1 MTSGSDKPVGE
12 QTPQEPVESGTPAAE
27 PAETAAAPADPAP
40 APAAVKPAKSAARE
54 WAETLIVALA
64 VALLIRTFVVQVYL
78 VEGPSMEPTL
88 YTGERVF
95 VNKLIYRFRQPHP
108 GEIIVLQ
115 DPNTPQRELIKRVIA
130 VAGETVEMKKGI
142 VYVNGQ
148 PLKEDFINT
157 AIRSTNDMAPVV
169 IPAGN
174 VWVMGD
180 NRGMSFDSR
189 NIGPIAVKKIDGD
202 AFFMFWP
209 IDRFAHGPLFQ
220 PRVVDQAPPGTK

>member
-1 MTSGSDKPVGE
+1 VAAKPG
-12 QTPQEPVESGTPAAE
+12 
-27 PAETAAAPADPAP
+27 
-40 APAAVKPAKSAARE
+40 KSAARE

-64 VALLIRTFVVQVYL
+64 VALLIRTFIVQVYL

-95 VNKLIYRFRQPHP
+95 VNKLVYRFRQPHP

-157 AIRSTNDMAPVV
+157 AIRSTNDMPPQT
-169 IPAGN
+169 IPEGN

-189 NIGPIAVKKIDGD
+189 NIGPIAVKKIDGE

-209 IDRFAHGPLFQ
+209 IDQFGHGPLFQ
-220 PRVVDQAPPGTK
+220 PRVIDQAPGTK